1 VAGALPEVG
10 NGTVRSPF
18 TPEEHRR
25 IDAAIA
31 TIEQSTT
38 ADLDLMVTRASDR
51 YSLYPL
57 LWAGFGA
64 LLVAG
69 LAALFR
75 PDLNGRTVILI
86 QSLALLVLTP
96 LCDWMPIRLWLVPK
110 HVKHA
115 HARQLAH
122 REFDAHFAGGKANRE
137 CILFFVSFGEHY
149 VEIIADH
156 DTHARVPKDVWNKV
170 VGDFTAAVTVG
181 HVADGFLTAI
191 ESCGAI
197 LKRHY
202 PRIGGGSDGP

>member
-1 VAGALPEVG
+1 M
-10 NGTVRSPF
+10 RSLL
-18 TPEEHRR
+18 TPEEHQR

-57 LWAGFGA
+57 LWAGFAA

-75 PDLNGRTVILI
+75 PDLNGRSIVFVQL
-86 QSLALLVLTP
+86 LVLLVLT
-96 LCDWMPIRLWLVPK
+96 LVCDWMPIRSLLVPRR
-110 HVKHA
+110 VKHA

-122 REFDAHFAGGKANRE
+122 REFDIHFASGKTNRE
-137 CILFFVSFGEHY
+137 RILFFVSLGEHY
-149 VEIIADH
+149 VEIIANPG
-156 DTHARVPKDVWNKV
+156 THERVPKDVWNKV
-170 VGDFTAAVTVG
+170 VGEFIAAVTAG
-181 HVADGFLTAI
+181 HLADGLLTAI

-197 LKRHY
+197 LKTHY
-202 PRIGGGSDGP
+202 PDMSEDPNRR